1 MKVDTDRIV
10 NTNATALLQQGEAA
24 IRGGESHFDLSNVQR
39 CDSSA
44 VALLLAWERAA
55 RERGMRL
62 GFAGIPASLRSL
74 AKLYGVD
81 VLIPMD
87 GAR

>member
-1 MKVDTDRIV
+1 MRVDTDRIV
-10 NTNATALLQQGEAA
+10 NTNATALLQRGEAA
-24 IRGGESHFDLSNVQR
+24 IREGDSHFDLSNVQR

-55 RERGMRL
+55 RERGVRL
-62 GFAGIPASLRSL
+62 EFAGVPASLRSL

-81 VLIPMD
+81 VLIPTD
-87 GAR
+87 GTR